1 MTEVT
6 GQMEPGAADSISEN
20 QEIVTQTDGGDCSI
34 CKETR
39 LNMICH
45 EDMPNM
51 PNSTSNLA
59 LKLIEAGT
67 WQAQGNERPT

>member
-6 GQMEPGAADSISEN
+6 EQIEPGAADSISEN
-20 QEIVTQTDGGDCSI
+20 REIVAQTDGSDCSI

-39 LNMICH
+39 LNVICH

-51 PNSTSNLA
+51 LNSTSNLA

-67 WQAQGNERPT
+67 WQAQEN